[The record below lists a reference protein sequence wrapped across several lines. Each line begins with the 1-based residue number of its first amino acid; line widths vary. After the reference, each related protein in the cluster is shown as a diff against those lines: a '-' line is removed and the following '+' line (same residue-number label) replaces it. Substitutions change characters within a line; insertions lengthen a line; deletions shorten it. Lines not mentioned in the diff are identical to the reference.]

1 MRNKM
6 GLLDRFKK
14 DKVLKQELDKNAD
27 FQSLFQIHLLFC
39 YKPTKPGAN
48 IIKEALN
55 RKFGNIDVVSG
66 DKSLTSFAVKKYTA
80 KFKEGS
86 IPPQVLMMEVQPF
99 KEETISEFERT
110 QLWDV
115 KDNEELLGSCKYR
128 LIISDMMAATME
140 YKERC
145 ELLVGWLEVALTL
158 FPNCTAIWVPSSG
171 KLLTS
176 EQVNNN
182 KIKDEDK
189 FIYLCVNVR
198 FFNIQNTED
207 MLVDTLGLYAIGLP
221 DLQYHF
227 HNLKP
232 DDIVGHAFNVAS
244 YIFTANAPVKS
255 GETIDGLEGG
265 KMSKVVRWRCQY
277 EKSLIQPVREVMDIC
292 LGEYASGTRQ

>member
-1 MRNKM
+1 M

-14 DKVLKQELDKNAD
+14 DKVLKQELDENAK
-27 FQSLFQIHLLFC
+27 FQPLFQIHLLFC
-39 YKPTKPGAN
+39 DKPNKPEAN

-55 RKFGNIDVVSG
+55 RKFDKIDIVSG

-80 KFKEGS
+80 KFKDGAIS
-86 IPPQVLMMEVQPF
+86 PQVLMMEVQPF
-99 KEETISEFERT
+99 KQETISELDRT

-115 KDNEELLGSCKYR
+115 KDSEELLDSCKYE
-128 LIISDMMAATME
+128 LIISDMMAAVME

-145 ELLVGWLEVALTL
+145 ELLVDWLEVALSL
-158 FPNCTAIWVPSSG
+158 FPNCKAIWVPSAG

-182 KIKDEDK
+182 KVKYEDK

-221 DLQYHF
+221 DIQYHF
-227 HNLKP
+227 HNLNP
-232 DDIVGHAFNVAS
+232 DYIVGHAYNVAS
-244 YIFTANAPVKS
+244 YIFSANAPVKN
-255 GETIDGLEGG
+255 GETIDGLEDRN
-265 KMSKVVRWRCQY
+265 MSGSVRWRCQY
-277 EKSLIQPVREVMDIC
+277 EESLIQPVREVMDIC
-292 LGEYASGTRQ
+292 PGEYASGTRQ